1 MFSKR
6 FIVLSLLFLFFCF
19 YNAVATAANK
29 DVYIYII
36 MMRTT
41 FNSNLVISNDDSDHY
56 KSLVVSFIHSNVH
69 FSYCN
74 LNSFFS
80 NGSSF
85 LVLLLSDSAK
95 GDNLNTDC
103 LHGFLCNANTY
114 AAEITARGV
123 HVKTH
128 HKVCKW
134 W

>member
-1 MFSKR
+1 
-6 FIVLSLLFLFFCF
+6 
-19 YNAVATAANK
+19 
-29 DVYIYII
+29 
-36 MMRTT
+36 MMRTI
-41 FNSNLVISNDDSDHY
+41 FNSSLVIPNDDSDHY
-56 KSLVVSFIHSNVH
+56 KSLVVSFIHFNVH

-85 LVLLLSDSAK
+85 LVLLLSESAK
-95 GDNLNTDC
+95 GESLNTDC
-103 LHGFLCNANTY
+103 LHGFLCDANMQ
-114 AAEITARGV
+114 RRSRRVGL